1 MRQGRKVGFLAVGV
15 VTAALVLAAT
25 GCATVID
32 GTPTTR
38 ASTTTVPNAHL
49 PVVGGMHGEFD
60 TTAVNAL
67 SDIEA
72 FWRTAYPAV
81 AHGAKLPKLKGGYY
95 SVDGNE
101 VLRTNSVTGAA
112 GKEGCI
118 KQHASFIVDN
128 AAYCFTDDSV
138 IWDRATAHLV
148 SVLGQRYGSLL
159 VALVFAHEFG
169 HAIQAPSRLDID
181 ADRSLPTIAVES
193 QADCAAGAFIG
204 AALDGK
210 AAHFRPTSA
219 DVDKALDGFL
229 LFRDT
234 TPTSPADI
242 SHGNGFDRLSAF
254 DNGLRRGV
262 RYCYSPDYFNVTTF
276 TERRYVSDSDYASG
290 GNEPL
295 SLILDPAPSKTDGTG
310 GGGLQPDL
318 NRFFGD
324 AAKQYGGNWTDVKIT
339 EAAHPKCGSASPTS
353 EFGYCPDDNTVYY
366 SQRFATAAYYSLT
379 DKQVDPQTGAAT
391 LLDHQPA
398 DFALGTLFA
407 ISWGLAARH
416 QLDAGDVTSADALLE
431 AICDT
436 GAYAKDVN
444 LASGDADHPF
454 VLSPPDMDEAT
465 SAVLNLVQ
473 LDQAYGARGTTGL
486 QRVRSFVKGYAGG
499 LSACSP
505 R

>member
-1 MRQGRKVGFLAVGV
+1 VRHGRSGRSVAIAAI
-15 VTAALVLAAT
+15 TAFVLAAT

-32 GTPTTR
+32 GTP
-38 ASTTTVPNAHL
+38 STPTSSSTVPDAQL
-49 PVVGGMHGEFD
+49 PVIGGTHDQFD
-60 TTAVNAL
+60 TIAVNAL

-72 FWRTAYPAV
+72 FWRTAYPTLS
-81 AHGAKLPKLKGGYY
+81 HGDRLPELKGGYY
-95 SVDGNE
+95 SVDGTD
-101 VLRTNSVTGAA
+101 VLRTKSVTGAA
-112 GKEGCI
+112 AKDGCI
-118 KQHASFIVDN
+118 RQDPTFIVDN

-138 IWDRATAHLV
+138 IWDRATGHLI

-169 HAIQAPSRLDID
+169 HAIQSPRRLDVD
-181 ADRSLPTIAVES
+181 ADHTLPTIAIES

-210 AAHFRPTSA
+210 AAHFRPSAA
-219 DVDKALDGFL
+219 DVDKALEGFL

-262 RYCYSPDYFNVTTF
+262 SYCYSPRYFAVTTF
-276 TERRYVSDSDYASG
+276 TERRYVSDDDYATG

-295 SLILDPAPSKTDGTG
+295 SLILNPAPFKPDGTG

-324 AAKQYGGNWTDVKIT
+324 AAKEYGGDWTDVKI
-339 EAAHPKCGSASPTS
+339 AQAPHPKCGTADASS

-366 SQRFATAAYYSLT
+366 SRRMATSAYYSLT
-379 DKQVDPQTGAAT
+379 DKQIDPHTGRTT

-407 ISWGLAARH
+407 IGWGLAARH
-416 QLDAGDVTSADALLE
+416 QLDGGEVTSRDALLD

-444 LASGDADHPF
+444 LAGGDTEHTF
-454 VLSPPDMDEAT
+454 ILSPPDMDEAT

-473 LDQAYGARGTTGL
+473 LDQVYGDRGTTGL
-486 QRVRSFVKGYAGG
+486 ERVQSFVTGYAGG
-499 LSACSP
+499 LSAC
-505 R
+505 